1 MPRALARKEFRV
13 QKERDI
19 EMFYEYNQNNS
30 GGSFDVDKEV
40 CHRVYIEADNK
51 DDAYFIAQSKGI
63 YFDGVSSGRDCGCC
77 GDRWY
82 PQDEPV
88 DLNHGSYAE
97 NEARALA
104 DKYGAKCVKATRKYA
119 SYTHDVIYP
128 NIEARFRLLYPLPK
142 CKSSSVIEH
151 LLAKEKV
158 VGPNPTTCSKTV

>member
-1 MPRALARKEFRV
+1 MPRALVRKEFRV

-51 DDAYFIAQSKGI
+51 DDACFIAQSKGI

-128 NIEARFRLLYPLPK
+128 NIEAYAQYLAD
-142 CKSSSVIEH
+142 EH
-151 LLAKEKV
+151 GWTAPDARIFYKDGTVKEIFKEK
-158 VGPNPTTCSKTV
+158 K